1 MKGDWLAIGVLI
13 VIAGLIFQAVGV
25 PLMPWVVG
33 SLGTWFAA
41 VPHPTEHF
49 ANIIASI
56 AWPLVVLAIAWI
68 IRTPLTGAADALARR
83 FENDDIDLA
92 GYLKLSKGT
101 QLATLDK
108 AAATVDANSAE
119 AKDAEIVEALL
130 EYAGESDVHAGN
142 VMNWISSNLSSTFD
156 PEVFLNAKG
165 LAEMRATALRELK
178 G

>member
-1 MKGDWLAIGVLI
+1 MKGDWLAIAFLL
-13 VIAGLIFQAVGV
+13 VIAGLIFQMIGV
-25 PLMPWVVG
+25 PIMPWIIG
-33 SLGTWFAA
+33 SIGTWFAA
-41 VPHPTEHF
+41 IRHPTEQL
-49 ANIIASI
+49 ASI
-56 AWPLVVLAIAWI
+56 ISSMAWPLVVLAIAWI
-68 IRTPLTGAADALARR
+68 IRAPLMSAAGALARR

-119 AKDAEIVEALL
+119 AKDAEVVEALL
-130 EYAGESDVHAGN
+130 EYAGESDVQAGN
-142 VMNWISSNLSSTFD
+142 VMNWISSNLGSTFD

-165 LAEMRATALRELK
+165 LAEMRAQALRELK